1 MTLIFI
7 NDTAGGSVG
16 IEDSLISYKN
26 VVRFHSV
33 ATKFFDYYLKRLL
46 ELLQTIYNQKGVGTD
61 PAPKV
66 TRLQNH
72 SKSQYSALW
81 TARNG
86 TSTHWRNQ

>member
-1 MTLIFI
+1 M
-7 NDTAGGSVG
+7 VG
-16 IEDSLISYKN
+16 IQGSLISHKN

-66 TRLQNH
+66 TR
-72 SKSQYSALW
+72 
-81 TARNG
+81 
-86 TSTHWRNQ
+86 